1 MVRFHATQSTILRAS
16 LAVVISALLI
26 LGSATQAFAASEH
39 HTCNSVEVA
48 TFTDRVHV
56 RCAQGPAWSVPG
68 SVEAGECIE
77 PRGCAGI
84 VFFAVATADSAH
96 AARILSVLMMAH
108 LAPRAPDG
116 SPWRKIVIEYDR
128 NDTTG
133 PSFGCLEEDCRPI
146 LSVAVR

>member
-1 MVRFHATQSTILRAS
+1 MVRFHATQLTILRAS

-68 SVEAGECIE
+68 SVEVGECIE

-96 AARILSVLMMAH
+96 AARILSVLVVAH
-108 LAPRAPDG
+108 LAPRP
-116 SPWRKIVIEYDR
+116 IVIEYDR

>member
-1 MVRFHATQSTILRAS
+1 MVQVHATQSTIARAS
-16 LAVVISALLI
+16 LAIVISALLI
-26 LGSATQAFAASEH
+26 FGSATQALAASSF
-39 HTCNSVEVA
+39 HTCNPVAVA
-48 TFTDRVHV
+48 TYTNRVHV
-56 RCAQGPAWSVPG
+56 KCDQAPPSSIPG
-68 SVEAGECIE
+68 SVEAGECTE
-77 PRGCAGI
+77 GCEGF

-96 AARILSVLMMAH
+96 AARVLSVLVEAH

-146 LSVAVR
+146 LSVAVH